1 MSARLLVI
9 ATAPCFVGGA
19 RRRAGEEFSVA
30 RDDYIDY
37 EGNLNLPSC
46 VVPMKNRAL
55 ANARI
60 RELETRPLRAALA
73 ACGKSAREEAMRR
86 IADLERDPN
95 LEVKPRGPSRT
106 AREQREVKQ
115 S

>member
-1 MSARLLVI
+1 MNGRISVI
-9 ATAPCFVGGA
+9 ATAPCFIGGA

-30 RDDYIDY
+30 RDDYIDF

-46 VVPMKNRAL
+46 VVPSKDRAL
-55 ANARI
+55 ANESI
-60 RELETRPLRAALA
+60 REYETRPLRAALA
-73 ACGKSAREEAMRR
+73 SCGKSAREDAERR
-86 IADLERDPN
+86 LAELDRDPN

-106 AREQREVKQ
+106 SREQREV